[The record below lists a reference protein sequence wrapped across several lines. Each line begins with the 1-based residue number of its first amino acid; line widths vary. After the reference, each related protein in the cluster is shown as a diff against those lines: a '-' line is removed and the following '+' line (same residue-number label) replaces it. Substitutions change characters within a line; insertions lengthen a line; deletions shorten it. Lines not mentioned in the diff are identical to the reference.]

1 MANFEDFPPIF
12 CPTADF
18 LPQGGGALLPCKIFT
33 SEVVVNVVLSVVL
46 NMMLRL
52 VGGMIAFKLFG
63 GFAL

>member
-1 MANFEDFPPIF
+1 MCFIPEEHA
-12 CPTADF
+12 TARRKF
-18 LPQGGGALLPCKIFT
+18 VYRALYNKIFT